1 MDEKIILEY
10 EQYRNQ
16 AEATKKAI
24 ELIDTNIAELKLT
37 RNGLKEIEKL
47 SIGNEILVPI
57 GSGSFLKADIKD
69 TTNVIIAIG
78 SEAFAE
84 KSIPQAIED
93 LETRIKE
100 LEKAREEQLKI
111 LNFLVS
117 KLEELTPKVQEIIS
131 KLQSEEDQ
139 K

>member
-1 MDEKIILEY
+1 LDEKIILEY

-16 AEATKKAI
+16 AETTKKAI

-57 GSGSFLKADIKD
+57 GSGSFLRAEIKD
-69 TTNVIIAIG
+69 NAKVIVSIG

-93 LETRIKE
+93 LEARAKE

-111 LNFLVS
+111 LNFIAS

-131 KLQSEEDQ
+131 KLQSEAKE
-139 K
+139 